1 MLKAMLSALVV
12 ASSALALPSLTGTVQ
27 DELRQP
33 IAGAR
38 IAVWQTGGEKHATSS
53 DSTGAFML
61 ADLAEGEYLLSAEKR
76 GLALFLGAVRLKGD
90 AAHPVTIH
98 MTAAHSKHEVAAG
111 AALRVAK
118 ASEAEGDAHPVIIQP
133 SLIWREMPAVPK
145 SNKSGTV
152 HIAAVLL
159 TDGTLDELAALSAP
173 DEALARPALA
183 AVIRWRYLP
192 ALANGVTHEVTFT
205 IDVNFSVRR
214 Q

>member
-1 MLKAMLSALVV
+1 MLKATLSALAV
-12 ASSALALPSLTGTVQ
+12 ASSALALPGLTGTVQ
-27 DELRQP
+27 DESKQL
-33 IAGAR
+33 IADVKV
-38 IAVWQTGGEKHATSS
+38 AVWQTGGEKHATAS
-53 DSTGAFML
+53 DSAGAFVL
-61 ADLAEGEYLLSAEKR
+61 ADLAEGEYLLRAEKR
-76 GLALFLGAVRLKGD
+76 GMALFLGAVRLKGD
-90 AAHPVTIH
+90 AAHPVIVH

-145 SNKSGTV
+145 SNKSGAV

-173 DEALARPALA
+173 DEVLAMSALA

-192 ALANGVTHEVTFT
+192 ALANGVAHEASFT

>member
-1 MLKAMLSALVV
+1 MLKPLSCALML

-27 DELRQP
+27 DESKQP
-33 IAGAR
+33 VADAR
-38 IAVWQTGGEKHATSS
+38 ITVWGTGGEKHTTSS
-53 DSTGAFML
+53 DSAGAFVL

-76 GLALFLGAVRLKGD
+76 GEARFLGAVRLKAD

-118 ASEAEGDAHPVIIQP
+118 ASETEADAHVDITQP
-133 SLIWREMPAVPK
+133 RLIWREMPAAPK
-145 SNKSGTV
+145 SRKSGAV
-152 HIAAVLL
+152 HIAAVML

-173 DEALARPALA
+173 DEALTRSALA
-183 AVIRWRYLP
+183 AVMRWRYSP
-192 ALANGVTHEVTFT
+192 ALVNGVTHEVSFT
-205 IDVNFSVRR
+205 VDVNFSVSR